1 MNTRVRE
8 ERLGRRP
15 ASIHKNVAFQGE
27 GIDEISRELLRMA
40 GESSV
45 RILVGRRDRTD
56 DFVLEI
62 RDGLF
67 REDNA

>member
-1 MNTRVRE
+1 MAVYENVREHSCSRE

-45 RILVGRRDRTD
+45 RI
-56 DFVLEI
+56 FS
-62 RDGLF
+62 
-67 REDNA
+67 